1 LNSFGLITPQLRIGS
16 LRGTEALIR
25 FFAAQ
30 IGDSDMGDVM
40 FFGIGGRHSISQ
52 YFGPAPSFDLAANI
66 FWQTL
71 KLGEN
76 ENGEDLSKT
85 NSFTIG
91 VHASKDIWTLLA
103 PYTGLSFDTYSN
115 TIKYQ
120 SDASGTTEDIEIK
133 FDDSTIHW
141 TIGLLFK
148 ASFFRAYGEYNIASR
163 NSFSFGLGFGF

>member
-1 LNSFGLITPQLRIGS
+1 
-16 LRGTEALIR
+16 
-25 FFAAQ
+25 
-30 IGDSDMGDVM
+30 MGDVM

-52 YFGPAPSFDLAANI
+52 YFGPAPPFDLAANI

-71 KLGEN
+71 RLGEN
-76 ENGEDLSKT
+76 ENGSDLSKT

-103 PYTGLSFDTYSN
+103 PYTGLSYDTYTN
-115 TIKYQ
+115 EIKYQ
-120 SDASGTTEDIEIK
+120 SEASGTTENIDLT

-163 NSFSFGLGFGF
+163 SSFAFGLGFGF